1 MIPPIALRLH
11 YVLKAV
17 NTSDPTL
24 KLTDVVIVTEVELV
38 MAIVSATIPCLRPF
52 MAATHTTWGGRVDTV
67 AASGY
72 HAQAYANGKGGSGSG
87 SKSAVSKIRSMMNRS
102 ATDTTKSQDDIPM
115 KPVSHRGKKSGTGW
129 EDLDHGMAYPPVA
142 PKERDDMYMNTV
154 SEDQQSSGS
163 QEDSQKLIIRRDLEW
178 TVHHEPRASI
188 TEGHHQTQEDINGH
202 YLRGV

>member
-11 YVLKAV
+11 YLLRAV
-17 NTSDPTL
+17 HSSNPTL
-24 KLTDVVIVTEVELV
+24 KMTDAVILTQVELV

-52 MAATHTTWGGRVDTV
+52 MTATHTTWGGRVDTV

-72 HAQAYANGKGGSGSG
+72 HARAYANGKGRSGSG
-87 SKSAVSKIRSMMNRS
+87 SKSAGSKIRSIMSRS
-102 ATDTTKSQDDIPM
+102 ATDTIKSQDEIPM

-129 EDLDHGMAYPPVA
+129 EELDHGMVYPPVA
-142 PKERDDMYMNTV
+142 SKERGDMYMNTV
-154 SEDQQSSGS
+154 SEDQQSAGS

-188 TEGHHQTQEDINGH
+188 TEGHHQVQEDANGR